1 MAQPK
6 TMLEVSGLTAGYGS
20 VVVLNDVSF
29 ELTAGELLLL
39 VGPNGAG
46 KSTLMKTL
54 MGLHKA
60 STGRVVLDGTD
71 VTKAKPNTRMKLGMA
86 LIFEGRGIIPELS
99 VQENLD
105 LAKFA
110 PGWTAARRE
119 ASFERFPILGRTFK
133 RSAGTLSG
141 GEQQMLAIARALE
154 TGAKL
159 LMFDEPSL
167 GLAPKIVSR
176 VLEVLGE
183 LLEEGNTIL
192 LVEQRA
198 AQVEHIATRALVMRQ
213 GQIEESHGKLE
224 FTEMSFEDF
233 VGRE

>member
-1 MAQPK
+1 
-6 TMLEVSGLTAGYGS
+6 MLEVSGLTAGYGS

-29 ELTAGELLLL
+29 DLAAGELLLL

-46 KSTLMKTL
+46 KTTLMKTL

-60 STGRVVLDGTD
+60 SSGSIVLDGAD
-71 VTKAKPNTRMKLGMA
+71 ITKSKANVRMKQGMA

-105 LAKFA
+105 LARFA
-110 PGWTAARRE
+110 PDWTGDRRE
-119 ASFERFPILGRTFK
+119 ASFERFPILERTFK

-167 GLAPKIVSR
+167 GLAPMIVSR

-183 LLEEGNTIL
+183 LVDEGNTIL

-198 AQVEHIATRALVMRQ
+198 AQVEHIATRAMVMRQ
-213 GQIEESHGKLE
+213 GHIEESHGKLE
-224 FTEMSFEDF
+224 FTEMSFDDF